1 MKENWN
7 TEVHFEQLLNLTMR
21 SVSSRINTEEHQ
33 ISEAEGELKKYFQ
46 NLEAG
51 KVMKT
56 LRPELQIWEIK
67 SVQNNNLIMK

>member
-1 MKENWN
+1 M
-7 TEVHFEQLLNLTMR
+7 MR
-21 SVSSRINTEEHQ
+21 SASSRINTEEHK

-56 LRPELQIWEIK
+56 PRPELQIQEIQ